1 MLCVVQAG
9 VRRVTHSLAR
19 LFSLDNNFFVLTMLG
34 LSIQYM
40 QHTLAQ
46 HNLWSFWNFHEY
58 EASVTG
64 VSYASAGVQT
74 SCVCKKGVY
83 GCYETKKTQK
93 QMTSALGRSGMM
105 FACA

>member
-19 LFSLDNNFFVLTMLG
+19 LFSLDNNFFALTMLG

-40 QHTLAQ
+40 THTLAQ
-46 HNLWSFWNFHEY
+46 HNLWSFWNFHEF

-64 VSYASAGVQT
+64 VTPVLEFRHP
-74 SCVCKKGVY
+74 VFVKR
-83 GCYETKKTQK
+83 GCMAVTPQKKTQK